1 MLPAHLK
8 SLGQSAFEY
17 CQSLSYVWFPDQLE
31 RIGTLAF
38 GNCTTLANVILPD
51 SLYEIGELA
60 FQYCKLSMLRVPPKL
75 LIDGTDLKTNESKY
89 DPTDKNNETFGL
101 KSVDCLYFSGSDYDF
116 GESSFQHANSVYFQ
130 ELPPKGIGDTLSSKT
145 VKNIFCTNSN
155 QNAWKSEDVASWVRD
170 RLQTMPDGEMNAIVE
185 NELKATPR
193 PIATAV
199 LTQNPNAAQSSN
211 ATKTPENV
219 EDTAT
224 RETIDPVILAMAVI
238 IVLVIAAVAILA
250 IQSGTKY
257 KKRRKKHTVE
267 PQPDSGTTEQKLIG
281 NTSDQTD
288 TETNETDSEERK

>member
-1 MLPAHLK
+1 
-8 SLGQSAFEY
+8 
-17 CQSLSYVWFPDQLE
+17 
-31 RIGTLAF
+31 
-38 GNCTTLANVILPD
+38 
-51 SLYEIGELA
+51 
-60 FQYCKLSMLRVPPKL
+60 
-75 LIDGTDLKTNESKY
+75 
-89 DPTDKNNETFGL
+89 
-101 KSVDCLYFSGSDYDF
+101 
-116 GESSFQHANSVYFQ
+116 
-130 ELPPKGIGDTLSSKT
+130 
-145 VKNIFCTNSN
+145 
-155 QNAWKSEDVASWVRD
+155 
-170 RLQTMPDGEMNAIVE
+170 MPDGEMNAIVE